1 MSTTTTT
8 DAEKNFLASNYTV
21 FVIQINKKMLYYN
34 MINEKD
40 GVDYSEMKNMVKT
53 SKDISKQC
61 QCCNFYY
68 FVTQNFKRS
77 KHYCDGC
84 FFLQSIRAKQQ
95 RTTNFSHSKNK
106 KTVILER

>member
-1 MSTTTTT
+1 
-8 DAEKNFLASNYTV
+8 
-21 FVIQINKKMLYYN
+21 

-40 GVDYSEMKNMVKT
+40 GVNYSGIKNMVKT
-53 SKDISKQC
+53 NKDISKQC

-84 FFLQSIRAKQQ
+84 FFLQSIRTKQQ
-95 RTTNFSHSKNK
+95 RTTNFSRSKK
-106 KTVILER
+106 QEKDILERLAAIF